1 MSKLLVHSF
10 KLFLILLIPL
20 LIILGSVRMLATEPY
35 LVFEYSKTDFPED
48 PFGFDRAQR
57 LTHAAANL
65 QFVTQDNTLTNLSGQ
80 NKNGI
85 LLYNSRE
92 LKYMKDVQNVYQAT
106 WRVWQIALIL
116 AVLIGL
122 ALAWSKEGRLGLASA
137 LRSGGALTVG
147 LVAVVGLGAIVAWQF
162 WLVVFHQVFF
172 SAGSWTFDFSDTL
185 IRLYPEKFWYDAV
198 LTISSL
204 SLILGSLVHWA
215 GSRFRKV
222 ESREFEWY
230 GNENL
235 NLPSR
240 ASHQH
245 NT

>member
-10 KLFLILLIPL
+10 KLFLILLIPPV
-20 LIILGSVRMLATEPY
+20 IILGSVRMLATEPY
-35 LVFEYSKTDFPED
+35 LVFEYSKTDFPDD

-57 LTHAAANL
+57 LAHVAVNL
-65 QFVTQDNTLTNLSGQ
+65 QFVTQDKPLTNLSGQ

-106 WRVWQIALIL
+106 WLVWQIALIL
-116 AVLIGL
+116 ADLLGL
-122 ALAWSKEGRLGLASA
+122 ALAWSKEGRPGFASA

-147 LVAVVGLGAIVAWQF
+147 LVAVVGLGAIVAWQVWF
-162 WLVVFHQVFF
+162 VVFHQVFF
-172 SAGSWTFDFSDTL
+172 SAGIWTFDFSDTL
-185 IRLYPEKFWYDAV
+185 TRLFPEKFWYDAV

-204 SLILGSLVHWA
+204 SLIAGSLVHWA

-222 ESREFEWY
+222 ESRELEWY

-235 NLPSR
+235 NLPGR
-240 ASHQH
+240 AFHH
-245 NT
+245 LDT